1 MIEVTTKEEF
11 TQEVLQSPIPV
22 LVDFW
27 APWCGPCRAASPAI
41 EELDK
46 KFRGTVKFVKIS
58 VDEVQEL
65 ASEQKI
71 RGIPTF
77 AIYNNGLLV
86 QAEVGFNGDITIDTL
101 SRLLNMVLGA

>member
-27 APWCGPCRAASPAI
+27 APWCGPCRAAAPAI

-46 KFRGTVKFVKIS
+46 KFMGTVKVVKVNVEEIK
-58 VDEVQEL
+58 DI
-65 ASEQKI
+65 ATEQKI

-77 AIYNNGLLV
+77 AIFNKGILV
-86 QAEVGFNGDITIDTL
+86 QSEVGFSGDLTIDTL
-101 SRLLNMVLGA
+101 SRLLNVVLGA